1 MDIKTNISGAI
12 KGFMVVSNL
21 IKPPPLAWPSSIGV
35 LRAYGAP
42 PPAGDIAYW
51 KLKGVI

>member
-21 IKPPPLAWPSSIGV
+21 IKPPLWHGHP
-35 LRAYGAP
+35 YGAP
-42 PPAGDIAYW
+42 PPAGDIAYL